1 MAQVTIQH
9 QEPLQLT
16 GKKTYVSEDLQAV
29 SDSVNCER
37 KCLGYKEEKPK
48 HGNTISAASVCCMPV
63 IWLLS
68 VYFLYP
74 MLCSKSTVTRSRN
87 LTAEVK

>member
-16 GKKTYVSEDLQAV
+16 GKKTYASEDLQAV

-48 HGNTISAASVCCMPV
+48 HGEHNLCGECVLYACHLALEC
-63 IWLLS
+63 LLS
-68 VYFLYP
+68 LPHAVF
-74 MLCSKSTVTRSRN
+74 
-87 LTAEVK
+87 